1 MKTYESFL
9 ESLTG
14 TLARFYVA
22 IAITG
27 LLLLGAAMMPRPAS
41 AQSANPGLPRP
52 ELVKLLKDSYA
63 EVPTA
68 VGLDREGWLVE
79 VFTSGD
85 GATWTMVRTKPN
97 GKSFVVTTGESWTQ
111 VIPVRGE
118 MSSAYSHRSLG
129 CSRGKAA
136 EQRSDPLA
144 MFGELDL
151 VGIALC

>member
-9 ESLTG
+9 ERLTG

-52 ELVKLLKDSYA
+52 ELVKLLKDRYA
-63 EVPTA
+63 EVPA
-68 VGLDREGWLVE
+68 AFGLDRNGWLVE

-97 GKSFVVTTGESWTQ
+97 GKSFVVTTGESWT
-111 VIPVRGE
+111 VMTPVRGE
-118 MSSAYSHRSLG
+118 MSSAYSHRPHG

-136 EQRSDPLA
+136 EQRSDPPA
-144 MFGELDL
+144 MFGELNL
-151 VGIALC
+151 VGTAPC

>member
-14 TLARFYVA
+14 TLARIYLV

-27 LLLLGAAMMPRPAS
+27 LLFLGAALMSHPAS

-68 VGLDREGWLVE
+68 FGLDREGWLVE

-85 GATWTMVRTKPN
+85 GATWTMIRTKPN
-97 GKSFVVTTGESWTQ
+97 GKSFVVTTGGSWTL
-111 VIPVRGE
+111 VTPVRGE
-118 MSSAYSHRSLG
+118 MSSAYSYQSHG
-129 CSRGKAA
+129 CSRRKSA
-136 EQRSDPLA
+136 EQRSGPPAIL
-144 MFGELDL
+144 GKLDR
-151 VGIALC
+151 VGTALC

>member
-14 TLARFYVA
+14 TLARIYVV

-27 LLLLGAAMMPRPAS
+27 LLFLGAALMSHPAS

-68 VGLDREGWLVE
+68 FGLDREGWLVE

-97 GKSFVVTTGESWTQ
+97 GTSFVVTTGQSWTQ
-111 VIPVRGE
+111 VPPVRRKG
-118 MSSAYSHRSLG
+118 SSSYNHRSHG
-129 CSRGKAA
+129 CSRGKRA
-136 EQRSDPLA
+136 EQRSASPVIL
-144 MFGELDL
+144 GKLEL
-151 VGIALC
+151 VGTARC